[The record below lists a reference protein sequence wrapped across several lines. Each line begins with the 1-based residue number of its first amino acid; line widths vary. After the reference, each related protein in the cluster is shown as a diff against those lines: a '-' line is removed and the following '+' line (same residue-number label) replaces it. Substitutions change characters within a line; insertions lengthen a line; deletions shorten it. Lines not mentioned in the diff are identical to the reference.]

1 MPRATAASCVLPIR
15 HLLVLRR
22 ALFTAFRSSPCFSA
36 KAVTDRP
43 LSMSHC
49 RACSAVRSAV
59 VRRLAFIPFPLCISK
74 RNGGEVNCT
83 CQEGNCVSVGIRL
96 KEERKRLGLT
106 QEAMG
111 LACGVAKRTQIL
123 FEQDA
128 HLPGGAYFVAADELG
143 LDVTYVLVGRR
154 DRLAEADADLLD
166 AWRSASASA
175 RAAVMAALRG
185 VTAATPTATPRTSF
199 ENTSIAQQISGDV
212 DLRGQKVVVRAP
224 KASKK
229 PSR

>member
-1 MPRATAASCVLPIR
+1 M
-15 HLLVLRR
+15 
-22 ALFTAFRSSPCFSA
+22 
-36 KAVTDRP
+36 
-43 LSMSHC
+43 
-49 RACSAVRSAV
+49 
-59 VRRLAFIPFPLCISK
+59 
-74 RNGGEVNCT
+74 
-83 CQEGNCVSVGIRL
+83 SVGTRL

-143 LDVTYVLVGRR
+143 VDVTYVLVGRR
-154 DRLAEADADLLD
+154 ERLAEADADLLD

-185 VTAATPTATPRTSF
+185 VAPASTTSAPRTSF
-199 ENTSIAQQISGDV
+199 ENTSIGQQISGDV
-212 DLRGQKVVVRAP
+212 DLRGQKIVVKAP
-224 KASKK
+224 KGSKK
-229 PSR
+229 AAR

>member
-1 MPRATAASCVLPIR
+1 M
-15 HLLVLRR
+15 
-22 ALFTAFRSSPCFSA
+22 
-36 KAVTDRP
+36 
-43 LSMSHC
+43 
-49 RACSAVRSAV
+49 
-59 VRRLAFIPFPLCISK
+59 
-74 RNGGEVNCT
+74 
-83 CQEGNCVSVGIRL
+83 SVGIRL

-123 FEQDA
+123 FEKDA

-143 LDVTYVLVGRR
+143 VDVTYVLVGRR
-154 DRLAEADADLLD
+154 ERLAEADADLLD
-166 AWRSASASA
+166 AWRNASPSA

-185 VTAATPTATPRTSF
+185 VTPAATTAAPRTSF
-199 ENTSIAQQISGDV
+199 ENTSIGQQISGDV
-212 DLRGQKVVVRAP
+212 DLRGQKIVVRQP

>member
-1 MPRATAASCVLPIR
+1 
-15 HLLVLRR
+15 
-22 ALFTAFRSSPCFSA
+22 
-36 KAVTDRP
+36 
-43 LSMSHC
+43 
-49 RACSAVRSAV
+49 
-59 VRRLAFIPFPLCISK
+59 
-74 RNGGEVNCT
+74 
-83 CQEGNCVSVGIRL
+83 
-96 KEERKRLGLT
+96 
-106 QEAMG
+106 MG

-143 LDVTYVLVGRR
+143 VDVTYVLVGRR

-166 AWRSASASA
+166 AWRNASASA

-185 VTAATPTATPRTSF
+185 VTAATTAAAAAPRTSF
-199 ENTSIAQQISGDV
+199 ENTSIGQQISGDV
-212 DLRGQKVVVRAP
+212 DLRGQKVVVKAP

>member
-1 MPRATAASCVLPIR
+1 M
-15 HLLVLRR
+15 
-22 ALFTAFRSSPCFSA
+22 
-36 KAVTDRP
+36 
-43 LSMSHC
+43 
-49 RACSAVRSAV
+49 
-59 VRRLAFIPFPLCISK
+59 
-74 RNGGEVNCT
+74 
-83 CQEGNCVSVGIRL
+83 SVGSRL

-143 LDVTYVLVGRR
+143 VDVTYVLVGRR
-154 DRLAEADADLLD
+154 GRLAEVDADLLD
-166 AWRSASASA
+166 AWRTASPSA

-185 VTAATPTATPRTSF
+185 VTPATTAAPPRASF
-199 ENTSIAQQISGDV
+199 ENSSIGQQISGDV
-212 DLRGQKVVVRAP
+212 DLRGQKIVVKAP